1 MSRWFK
7 IQHLKSQIQSAIPK
21 RLGMIAVIFGLGCF
35 FLLYNYQMRSHYDP
49 SFAVKQPPLVMQGGD
64 PYIRAL
70 MRTISASEANQDRP
84 YSLLYGGQHF
94 SDFSHHPEM
103 CVRIVNGPNKNNCST
118 AAGRYQLINTTWSEL
133 APRYHPQP
141 KWMMLWTAYSFEPE
155 YQDKVVYAWLSDPQA
170 WGVDISQLLHQGKI
184 SQVLKRLSGTWTSL
198 GYGIETNSVSGRL
211 PKIYQ
216 KMLQEEL
223 AMVRSGN

>member
-7 IQHLKSQIQSAIPK
+7 IQHLKSQIHSAISK
-21 RLGMIAVIFGLGCF
+21 RLGIIAVIFGLGCF
-35 FLLYNYQMRSHYDP
+35 LLLYYQQPPYDP
-49 SFAVKQPPLVMQGGD
+49 SFGVQQPPLVMQGGD

-94 SDFSHHPEM
+94 SDFSRHPEI
-103 CVRIVNGPNKNNCST
+103 CVRIVNGPNRNNCST

-133 APRYHPQP
+133 APRYYPRP
-141 KWMMLWTAYSFEPE
+141 MWMIWMSYSFEPE

-184 SQVLKRLSGTWTSL
+184 SQVLKRLSRTWTSL

-216 KMLQEEL
+216 QVLQEEL
-223 AMVRSGN
+223 VTAH